1 LNNRA
6 GAYFFQKPDINLH
19 SVSEHCEAMTGNY
32 FTRDVQVQDEVTP
45 AIGTSHL
52 LSAHVQGAL
61 RGYYAGLDGEGKAA
75 ILCNNSGIIR
85 LAETSFNWEMG
96 CTYQLAFTT
105 RVMN

>member
-32 FTRDVQVQDEVTP
+32 FTRDVQVQDEVT

-52 LSAHVQGAL
+52 LSAHVQ
-61 RGYYAGLDGEGKAA
+61 
-75 ILCNNSGIIR
+75 
-85 LAETSFNWEMG
+85 
-96 CTYQLAFTT
+96 
-105 RVMN
+105 